1 MITPILVTSV
11 LAGATVLAQSQ
22 APSLKASMIV
32 LGVADVSRAAKFYR
46 DTLGLTPAPAPGDL
60 PMFRAGE
67 LTIVLNGALSAA
79 SGGFEVVFPVDSVS
93 AVQKQLANRGCN
105 FAGYAREVAP
115 NTWVATFTDPD
126 GHYLTLFGGR

>member
-46 DTLGLTPAPAPGDL
+46 DTLGLPPHRHREICRCSAPASS
-60 PMFRAGE
+60 R
-67 LTIVLNGALSAA
+67 S
-79 SGGFEVVFPVDSVS
+79 
-93 AVQKQLANRGCN
+93 
-105 FAGYAREVAP
+105 Y
-115 NTWVATFTDPD
+115 
-126 GHYLTLFGGR
+126 